1 MLVSQPLMR
10 LASQSPNPGS
20 QIGVHTA
27 ATQLVDPPGFVH
39 IMPQPLQFDASVAVL
54 VSHKSA
60 GLLLQS
66 RVPFGQPVH
75 TRPTLQYWTAAVHAA
90 ITQAP
95 QRAFVF
101 SGASQPFAAF
111 MSQLPK
117 PAVQLATVHAPA
129 AHPAAPFAGIAHAF
143 PHIPQ

>member
-39 IMPQPLQFDASVAVL
+39 IMPQPLQFDASVAML
-54 VSHKSA
+54 VSHKSP

-66 RVPFGQPVH
+66 RVPLAQGRQVKAGP
-75 TRPTLQYWTAAVHAA
+75 QYWVNIVHAVP
-90 ITQAP
+90 QVP
-95 QRAFVF
+95 QRALVF
-101 SGASQPFAAF
+101 TRASQPFAAF
-111 MSQLPK
+111 MSQFPN
-117 PAVQLATVHAPA
+117 PALQLATVHAPA
-129 AHPAAPFAGIAHAF
+129 AHPETPFAALQTF